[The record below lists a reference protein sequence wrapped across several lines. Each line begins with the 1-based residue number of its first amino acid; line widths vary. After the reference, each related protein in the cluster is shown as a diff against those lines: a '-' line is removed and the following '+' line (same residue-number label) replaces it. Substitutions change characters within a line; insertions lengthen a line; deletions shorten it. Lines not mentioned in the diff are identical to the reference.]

1 MIRFL
6 KLFLIIVYHKGSL
19 KYSRISELLIYWQRR
34 VQTFKR
40 TGSTFEI
47 NQEQNPKYNFTL
59 LLKKKKVSK
68 VLVCVMFYMKGHVY
82 EKIFFSLGLSRIC
95 FFLPDAGY
103 PAGLS
108 DIPCRIMPDIRLFF
122 AGYLYPAQPYISLK
136 IELFPRRGKPSMGLL
151 RENRDL
157 YPWRAV

>member
-1 MIRFL
+1 MNYIHDRSVHRHWLHVCENISLIRFL

-19 KYSRISELLIYWQRR
+19 KYSRISEFLIYWQRR

-59 LLKKKKVSK
+59 LLKKKVSK

-95 FFLPDAGY
+95 FFLPDIRPDN
-103 PAGLS
+103 PALL
-108 DIPCRIMPDIRLFF
+108 DI
-122 AGYLYPAQPYISLK
+122 QP
-136 IELFPRRGKPSMGLL
+136 KPYH
-151 RENRDL
+151 D
-157 YPWRAV
+157 